1 MPLERRK
8 EILDQIYKKG
18 VVKTIDLARH
28 FDVNIATIRRDLK
41 ILAREHPSIQISY
54 GGASLRNGQTY
65 QKEQPMTEKMTQ
77 NVHLKMRIAQKAAR
91 LIEDGDI
98 IALNCGSTVS
108 LILDYLDPGI
118 SKLTVITLGF
128 NIAEKAV
135 RLPFVELIMPGG
147 TYRHAS
153 QVFWGRN
160 AEMFLEDLVIDK
172 GFFGAVAV
180 DRVHGWTHSVL
191 SEVEMNRIM
200 FKNSRKR
207 FLVADSSK
215 YDKISLSK
223 VGDLDDFD
231 AWVVDDNLPG
241 QYLEYAE
248 TNGIQII

>member
-8 EILDQIYKKG
+8 QILDLIYKKG
-18 VVKTIDLARH
+18 VIKTVELAKH

-41 ILAREHPSIQISY
+41 ILAREHPGIQISY
-54 GGASLRNGQTY
+54 GGASLRKGQTY
-65 QKEQPMTEKMTQ
+65 QREQPMTEKLTQ
-77 NVHLKMRIAQKAAR
+77 NVEQKMQIAQKAAR

-118 SKLTVITLGF
+118 RKLTVITLGF

-147 TYRHAS
+147 TYRHSS

-172 GFFGAVAV
+172 AFFGAVAV
-180 DRVHGWTHSVL
+180 DRVYGWTHSVL

-207 FLVADSSK
+207 YLVADSSK
-215 YDKISLSK
+215 YDKVSLGK
-223 VGDLDDFD
+223 VSDLCDFD
-231 AWVVDDNLPG
+231 AWIVDDGLPG
-241 QYLEYAE
+241 QYVEYAE
-248 TNGIQII
+248 AHGIQII